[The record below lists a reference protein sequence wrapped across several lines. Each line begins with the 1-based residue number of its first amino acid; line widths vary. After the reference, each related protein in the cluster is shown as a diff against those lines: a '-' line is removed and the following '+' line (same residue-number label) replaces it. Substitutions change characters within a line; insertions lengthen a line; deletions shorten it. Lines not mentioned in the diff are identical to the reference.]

1 MYLNQI
7 VIKYILLFF
16 TDVVAYI
23 EMVYSIFI
31 DVSLLYV
38 YILLNKNKNT
48 VKKTHSWTTKH
59 MSCNIMSLKEC
70 ESTNIPSIRIG

>member
-31 DVSLLYV
+31 DVSLSYV

-48 VKKTHSWTTKH
+48 VKKTHS
-59 MSCNIMSLKEC
+59 
-70 ESTNIPSIRIG
+70 

>member
-1 MYLNQI
+1 MYLNHI

-48 VKKTHSWTTKH
+48 VKKTHS
-59 MSCNIMSLKEC
+59 
-70 ESTNIPSIRIG
+70 

>member
-31 DVSLLYV
+31 DVSLSYV

-48 VKKTHSWTTKH
+48 VKKLIVEQQNT
-59 MSCNIMSLKEC
+59 
-70 ESTNIPSIRIG
+70 

>member
-31 DVSLLYV
+31 DVSLSYV

-48 VKKTHSWTTKH
+48 VKKLIVEQQNTWVAILCHSK
-59 MSCNIMSLKEC
+59 NVKVLIY
-70 ESTNIPSIRIG
+70 PQ